1 MVAKV
6 LALSLVVLPEPG
18 MSIYWSMRQAFGES
32 RLRSFQLAWE
42 WLRRPFLDFVM
53 LKRVWY
59 GREDVSKWRIVEQN
73 SDEVARLRETGESFI
88 VATGHFQRV
97 ALLATACPRLAPG
110 NWVQVGLPPPS
121 EIRSLNDWRI
131 RLQYGTMLDV
141 LSSAWSRS
149 FEYAFTK
156 SSQSTAMLL
165 YERLRKPGN
174 IVSIHVDAPW
184 PQSPTGSY
192 ARSFA
197 GLTSRDFSTG
207 AAQLAS
213 LAQCPIVSC
222 VYWQEDDGTLV
233 LRWGSPIQPADNE
246 IDTMNRLIDTL
257 EVAIGERPTQYVLYT
272 GCDRRWNATTKRWED
287 FGD

>member
-1 MVAKV
+1 
-6 LALSLVVLPEPG
+6 
-18 MSIYWSMRQAFGES
+18 MRQAFGES
-32 RLRSFQLAWE
+32 RLRSFQLAWG

-59 GREDVSKWRIVEQN
+59 GREDVSKWRIVEKN
-73 SDEVARLRETGESFI
+73 SDEVAHLRESGQSFI

-97 ALLATACPRLAPG
+97 ALLATACPRVTPG
-110 NWVQVGLPPPS
+110 NLVQVGLPTPG
-121 EIRSLNDWRI
+121 EIRSLYDSRI

-141 LSSAWSRS
+141 LSSAWNRS
-149 FEYAFTK
+149 FEYALTK
-156 SSQSTAMLL
+156 SSQSAAMLL

-174 IVSIHVDAPW
+174 IINIHVDAPW
-184 PQSPTGSY
+184 PQSQTGSY

-197 GLTSRDFSTG
+197 GLTTREFSTG
-207 AAQLAS
+207 AAQLAT

-233 LRWGSPIQPADNE
+233 LRWGSPIQRVDNE
-246 IDTMNRLIDTL
+246 IDTMNSLIDAL
-257 EVAIGERPTQYVLYT
+257 EVAIGERPTQYVLRI
-272 GCDRRWNATTKRWED
+272 GRERRWNATTKRWED